1 MPSILLPQQGT
12 ANKNIIY
19 HGAILFLA
27 VLLAMLR
34 LGSASAL
41 QPPLEAKAQEVSS
54 TVPSYLFPLL
64 FQQETSEPQ
73 QQKDLQNST
82 NPTNPPPAPQSS
94 PKQQEKRDSPNIV
107 APSATTFGTKG
118 QKHWYIQGAAA
129 TTLDREEAF
138 PQRFVLAGAGL
149 SKFLFDGHSINL
161 ELNSI
166 YFSQPDDD
174 ALGLNLSL
182 LMRWHFLRKT
192 NWSIFVDGG
201 AGVMGTTSDVPSR
214 GASFNFTPQA
224 GAGVSIKLKEQ
235 KQLMLGLRWH
245 HISHADLFGANPGR
259 DSLMGYVGVQFP
271 R

>member
-1 MPSILLPQQGT
+1 MPSILRPQQGT
-12 ANKNIIY
+12 ANKNNIY
-19 HGAILFLA
+19 HGVTLIWAVIL
-27 VLLAMLR
+27 VMLR
-34 LGSASAL
+34 SGSAYAS
-41 QPPLEAKAQEVSS
+41 QPPLEAVAQEGTSQS
-54 TVPSYLFPLL
+54 PQLL
-64 FQQETSEPQ
+64 QQETSKPEPQ
-73 QQKDLQNST
+73 RVLQ
-82 NPTNPPPAPQSS
+82 NPTNPPADPQSS
-94 PKQQEKRDSPNIV
+94 PRQHKKGDSPNI
-107 APSATTFGTKG
+107 APLSATAFGTKG

-174 ALGLNLSL
+174 ALGLNLAL
-182 LMRWHFLRKT
+182 LMRWHFLRKS
-192 NWSIFVDGG
+192 NWSLFVDGG
-201 AGVMGTTSDVPSR
+201 AGVMGTTSDVPSK

-235 KQLMLGLRWH
+235 RQLMLGLRWH
-245 HISHADLFGANPGR
+245 HVSHADLFGANPGR

>member
-1 MPSILLPQQGT
+1 MSSIMPSILHKQQGT
-12 ANKNIIY
+12 ANKNNIY
-19 HGAILFLA
+19 HGAILILTVMLA
-27 VLLAMLR
+27 IWR
-34 LGSASAL
+34 S
-41 QPPLEAKAQEVSS
+41 PLEVVAQEGTSQS
-54 TVPSYLFPLL
+54 FPI
-64 FQQETSEPQ
+64 QQEQ
-73 QQKDLQNST
+73 G
-82 NPTNPPPAPQSS
+82 
-94 PKQQEKRDSPNIV
+94 DSPNIDL
-107 APSATTFGTKG
+107 PSPAAFGTKG
-118 QKHWYIQGAAA
+118 QKYWSVQGAVA

-174 ALGLNLSL
+174 ALGLNLAL
-182 LMRWHFLRKT
+182 LMRWHFLRKS
-192 NWSIFVDGG
+192 NWSLFVDGG
-201 AGVMGTTSDVPSR
+201 AGVMGTTSDVPSK

-235 KQLMLGLRWH
+235 RQLMLGLRWH
-245 HISHADLFGANPGR
+245 HVSHADLFGANPGR

>member
-1 MPSILLPQQGT
+1 MPSILRTQQGK
-12 ANKNIIY
+12 ANKNNNYQGIIL
-19 HGAILFLA
+19 ILTVMLLMLRSPLA
-27 VLLAMLR
+27 V
-34 LGSASAL
+34 
-41 QPPLEAKAQEVSS
+41 EAQEASPQS
-54 TVPSYLFPLL
+54 PQLL
-64 FQQETSEPQ
+64 PQEILPQETKEQVDRKPPQ
-73 QQKDLQNST
+73 HKVRQNHTVSP
-82 NPTNPPPAPQSS
+82 NSPQSS
-94 PKQQEKRDSPNIV
+94 PIQQEQGDSLNI
-107 APSATTFGTKG
+107 ASPLETAFGAKG
-118 QKHWYIQGAAA
+118 QKHWYVQGAVA

-166 YFSQPDDD
+166 YFRQPDDD

-182 LMRWHFLRKT
+182 LMRWHLLR
-192 NWSIFVDGG
+192 NSSWSLFVDGG
-201 AGVMGTTSDVPSR
+201 AGVMGTTSDVPSK
-214 GASFNFTPQA
+214 GASFNFTPQV

-235 KQLMLGLRWH
+235 RQLMLGLRWH

>member
-1 MPSILLPQQGT
+1 MSSIFPAQQTT
-12 ANKNIIY
+12 ANKHNIY
-19 HGAILFLA
+19 HGIILILTVMLAILRAPVDA
-27 VLLAMLR
+27 VAREVKSPQRHNSQDLR
-34 LGSASAL
+34 ASPAEQDRADSPKL
-41 QPPLEAKAQEVSS
+41 PAQ
-54 TVPSYLFPLL
+54 
-64 FQQETSEPQ
+64 SEP
-73 QQKDLQNST
+73 
-82 NPTNPPPAPQSS
+82 
-94 PKQQEKRDSPNIV
+94 
-107 APSATTFGTKG
+107 TFGTKG
-118 QKHWYIQGAAA
+118 QKYWYVQGAAA

-161 ELNSI
+161 ELNTI

-174 ALGLNLSL
+174 ALGLNLAL

-192 NWSIFVDGG
+192 NWSLFIDGG
-201 AGVMGTTSDVPSR
+201 AGVMGTTSDVPSK

-224 GAGVSIKLKEQ
+224 GAGINIKLKEQ
-235 KQLMLGLRWH
+235 RRLMLGLRWH